1 MSVSRQTDDKSVQ
14 SQQTKKKSS
23 IWRNRDYLLLWSGQ
37 SISDIGSSI
46 STLAF
51 PLLVLYLTHSP
62 AQAGFVGAANA
73 LPRVVVTLLAGVLV
87 DRWDRKRLMLCCD
100 IGRAISLASI
110 PIAASFDHL
119 TMMQLYIAALIEGT
133 LVVFSDLAETTC
145 LPQVVSAEQLSAA
158 VAQTEVTEGTTTL
171 FGPPLSGLLFTISA
185 MLPFLAD
192 AISYTV
198 SIFTLLLIRTP
209 FQQDRHKNE
218 RKLHTEIIEG
228 FVWLWHQPFIRNMTL
243 LSGFSALALP
253 GTGLI
258 IIVLAQQQH
267 ATSAIIGL
275 IFAADGLGAILGS
288 LLASRLQKR
297 ITVGQSII
305 LCRWIFAI
313 LMPLYAIAPNSLA
326 LAAIGFGIGVAD
338 PIEDVPYFSH
348 RLALIPDALKGRVI
362 SVCRLFSGTV
372 RPLGLA
378 LTGILIQQFGPIR
391 AILVLSLL
399 WAIITLVMTLD
410 PHIRKAK

>member
-1 MSVSRQTDDKSVQ
+1 MSASHQTEQ
-14 SQQTKKKSS
+14 SQSARKTGS

-73 LPRVVVTLLAGVLV
+73 LPRVFVSLLAGMLV
-87 DRWDRKRLMLCCD
+87 DRWDRKRLMLACD
-100 IGRAISLASI
+100 IGRAVSLASI
-110 PIAASFDHL
+110 PIAASLGHL
-119 TMMQLYIAALIEGT
+119 TLVQIYFAAFIEGT

-145 LPQVVSAEQLSAA
+145 LPQVVSEEQLPAA

-192 AISYTV
+192 ALSYAV
-198 SIFTLLLIRTP
+198 SIITLLLIHTP
-209 FQQDRHKNE
+209 FQQE
-218 RKLHTEIIEG
+218 RAKTQRRLRTEIVEG
-228 FVWLWHQPFIRNMTL
+228 FAWLWHQPFIRNMTL
-243 LSGFSALALP
+243 LSSLSALALP

-267 ATSAIIGL
+267 ASAAIIGL

-288 LLASRLQKR
+288 LLAARLQKR
-297 ITVGQSII
+297 MSVGHSII
-305 LCRWIFAI
+305 LCRWIIAVLF
-313 LMPLYAIAPNSLA
+313 PLYAIALNPLA
-326 LAAIGFGIGVAD
+326 LAAIEFGIGGAD

-362 SVCRLFSGTV
+362 SVCRLFSGTI

-391 AILVLSLL
+391 AVLVLALI
-399 WAIITLVMTLD
+399 WAVITIAMTLD

>member
-1 MSVSRQTDDKSVQ
+1 MSASHQTEQ
-14 SQQTKKKSS
+14 SQSARKTGS

-73 LPRVVVTLLAGVLV
+73 LPRVFVSLLAGMLV
-87 DRWDRKRLMLCCD
+87 DRWDRKRLMLACD
-100 IGRAISLASI
+100 IGRAVSLASI
-110 PIAASFDHL
+110 PIAASLGHL
-119 TMMQLYIAALIEGT
+119 TLVQIYFAAFIEGT

-145 LPQVVSAEQLSAA
+145 LPQVVSEEQLPAA

-192 AISYTV
+192 ALSYAV
-198 SIFTLLLIRTP
+198 SIITLLLIHTP
-209 FQQDRHKNE
+209 FQQE
-218 RKLHTEIIEG
+218 RAKTQRRLRTEIVEG
-228 FVWLWHQPFIRNMTL
+228 FAWLWHQPFIRNMTL
-243 LSGFSALALP
+243 LSSLSALALP

-267 ATSAIIGL
+267 ASTAIIGL

-288 LLASRLQKR
+288 LLAARLQKR
-297 ITVGQSII
+297 MSVGHSII
-305 LCRWIFAI
+305 LCRWIIAVLF
-313 LMPLYAIAPNSLA
+313 PLYAIALNPLA
-326 LAAIGFGIGVAD
+326 LAAIEFGIGGAD

-362 SVCRLFSGTV
+362 SVCRLFSGTI

-391 AILVLSLL
+391 AVLVLALI
-399 WAIITLVMTLD
+399 WAVITIAMTLD

>member
-1 MSVSRQTDDKSVQ
+1 MSASHQTEQ
-14 SQQTKKKSS
+14 SQSARKTGS

-73 LPRVVVTLLAGVLV
+73 LPRVFVSLLAGMLV
-87 DRWDRKRLMLCCD
+87 DRWDRKRLMLACD
-100 IGRAISLASI
+100 IGRAVSLASI
-110 PIAASFDHL
+110 PIAASLGHL
-119 TMMQLYIAALIEGT
+119 TLVQIYFAAFIEGT

-145 LPQVVSAEQLSAA
+145 LPQVVSEEQLPAA

-192 AISYTV
+192 ALSYAV
-198 SIFTLLLIRTP
+198 SIITLLLIHTP
-209 FQQDRHKNE
+209 FQQE
-218 RKLHTEIIEG
+218 RAKTQRRLRTEIVEG
-228 FVWLWHQPFIRNMTL
+228 FAWLWHQPFIRNMTL
-243 LSGFSALALP
+243 LSSLSALALP

-267 ATSAIIGL
+267 ASTAIIGL

-288 LLASRLQKR
+288 LLAARLQKR
-297 ITVGQSII
+297 MSVGHSII
-305 LCRWIFAI
+305 LCRWIIAVLF
-313 LMPLYAIAPNSLA
+313 PLYAIAPNPLA
-326 LAAIGFGIGVAD
+326 LAAIEFGIGGAD

-362 SVCRLFSGTV
+362 SVCRLFSGTI

-391 AILVLSLL
+391 AVLVLALI
-399 WAIITLVMTLD
+399 WAVITIAMTLD

>member
-1 MSVSRQTDDKSVQ
+1 MSASRQTEDKIVQ
-14 SQQTKKKSS
+14 SQSARKTTS

-62 AQAGFVGAANA
+62 AQAGLVAATNT
-73 LPRVVVTLLAGVLV
+73 LPRVVVTLLAGMLV
-87 DRWDRKRLMLCCD
+87 DRVDRKRLMLACD

-110 PIAASFDHL
+110 PIAAALGHL
-119 TMMQLYIAALIEGT
+119 SIAQIYIAALIEGT
-133 LVVFSDLAETTC
+133 LVIFSDLAETTC
-145 LPQVVSAEQLSAA
+145 LPQVVSQEQLPAA

-192 AISYTV
+192 ALSYAV
-198 SIFTLLLIRTP
+198 SIITLLLIRIP
-209 FQQDRHKNE
+209 FQQE
-218 RKLHTEIIEG
+218 RSKTKRRLRTEIMEG
-228 FVWLWHQPFIRNMTL
+228 FAWLWHQPFIRNMTL
-243 LSGFSALALP
+243 LSSLSALSLP
-253 GTGLI
+253 GTELI
-258 IIVLAQQQH
+258 VIVIAQQQH
-267 ATSAIIGL
+267 ATTAIIGL
-275 IFAADGLGAILGS
+275 IFAAGGVGSILGS

-297 ITVGQSII
+297 ITVGHSIM

-313 LMPLYAIAPNSLA
+313 LLPLYAIAPNPLA
-326 LAAIGFGIGVAD
+326 LAAIEFGFGAAD

-348 RLALIPDALKGRVI
+348 RLALIPDELKGRVI
-362 SVCRLFSGTV
+362 SVCRLCSGTI

-378 LTGILIQQFGPIR
+378 LTGILIQQYGPIH
-391 AILVLSLL
+391 AVLVLALL
-399 WAIITLVMTLD
+399 RAVITVAMTLD
-410 PHIRKAK
+410 SRIREAK

>member
-110 PIAASFDHL
+110 PIAASFGHL
-119 TMMQLYIAALIEGT
+119 TMTQLYIAALIEGT

-192 AISYTV
+192 AISYAV

-275 IFAADGLGAILGS
+275 IFATDGLGAILGS

-410 PHIRKAK
+410 SHIRKAK

>member
-1 MSVSRQTDDKSVQ
+1 MSASHQTEQ
-14 SQQTKKKSS
+14 SQSARKTGS

-73 LPRVVVTLLAGVLV
+73 LPRVFVSLLAGMLV
-87 DRWDRKRLMLCCD
+87 DRWDRKRLMLACD
-100 IGRAISLASI
+100 IGRAVSLASI
-110 PIAASFDHL
+110 PIAASLGHL
-119 TMMQLYIAALIEGT
+119 TLVQIYFAAFIEGT

-145 LPQVVSAEQLSAA
+145 LPQVVSEEQLPAA

-192 AISYTV
+192 ALSYAV
-198 SIFTLLLIRTP
+198 SIITLLLIHTP
-209 FQQDRHKNE
+209 FQQE
-218 RKLHTEIIEG
+218 RAKTQRRLRTEIVEG
-228 FVWLWHQPFIRNMTL
+228 FAWLWHQPFIRNMTL
-243 LSGFSALALP
+243 LSSLSALALP

-267 ATSAIIGL
+267 ASAAIIGL

-288 LLASRLQKR
+288 LLAARLQKR
-297 ITVGQSII
+297 MSVGHSII
-305 LCRWIFAI
+305 LCRWIIAVLF
-313 LMPLYAIAPNSLA
+313 PLYAIALNPLA
-326 LAAIGFGIGVAD
+326 LAAIEFGIGGAD

-362 SVCRLFSGTV
+362 SVCRLFSGTI

-391 AILVLSLL
+391 AVLVLALI
-399 WAIITLVMTLD
+399 WAMITIAMTLD